1 MRGRIV
7 EHTLDP
13 WISKLV
19 GAILV
24 IQGSGERY
32 WLGLSIHGSFE
43 TNQNSGEVW
52 GGRIVEHTLDPWISK
67 LVGAILAIQGSGE
80 RYWLGLSIHGSFETN
95 QNSGEV
101 WGGG

>member
-19 GAILV
+19 EAILAKE
-24 IQGSGERY
+24 GSGERY

-43 TNQNSGEVW
+43 TNQNSGLLHGDMCDPFRE
-52 GGRIVEHTLDPWISK
+52 IENEHGTQAHVAD
-67 LVGAILAIQGSGE
+67 
-80 RYWLGLSIHGSFETN
+80 H
-95 QNSGEV
+95 
-101 WGGG
+101 